1 MYYLDNNIFKQTCLK
16 ILPYAAITIFVT
28 ILAFALWVH
37 SVPPKQVKVISSN
50 PQQDQQAAAQFA
62 AQGLGDEGMNFP
74 PPPPPQL
81 DPNNNINTII
91 EEVVD
96 VEPGITPP
104 DTIEL

>member
-1 MYYLDNNIFKQTCLK
+1 M
-16 ILPYAAITIFVT
+16 PYAAITIFVT
-28 ILAFALWVH
+28 IVAFALWVH

-50 PQQDQQAAAQFA
+50 PQQDQQAAAAAAQQAAAQFA